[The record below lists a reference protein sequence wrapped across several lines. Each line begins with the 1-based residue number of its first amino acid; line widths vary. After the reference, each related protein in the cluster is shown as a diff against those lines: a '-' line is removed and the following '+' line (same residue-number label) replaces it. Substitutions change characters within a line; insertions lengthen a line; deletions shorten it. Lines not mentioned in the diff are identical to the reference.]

1 MNAIKK
7 VLYVQTFVL
16 DKGGLEDNK
25 IHIAYSRGVLIWAV
39 YLDNYLK
46 SKIHDLESMLLYLP
60 FEEGIN
66 IDSYTQES
74 VFFSQMDK
82 LISELSFK
90 NKGDIIVCISVT
102 TSHHFLSSKLIATY
116 FQKRFPENIIVV
128 GGVHAS
134 IRPND
139 FIYPNSPF
147 DYIIIGEG
155 ELSLYNLIKEKIGKQ
170 KTPIIIGNNPVPILN
185 DLPPLDF
192 SLFNKY
198 PIRHLSVNLSRGCPF
213 TCSFCIE
220 ELFCKNTI
228 KKWRAY
234 NPERA
239 VEELNS
245 VIEYAKKRGA
255 ISITL
260 NDPIFGFNKRWL
272 EKFTEVSQISP
283 IPIWV
288 DTRLEVLNEKTLTT
302 LAKKGFFQMYGL
314 ETCSK
319 KMLKIM
325 NKTTDPTT
333 YLKKFENLCRIHK
346 KIDNTC
352 FINLLFNH
360 PGETK
365 ESCEENMRKIIN
377 LIEGEKMGTWAVF
390 NFALYTHFPGT
401 RNYKKMEDFELQ
413 YGTLFYYPKWWK
425 NEVLNQYGGLCVRAS
440 SDMPFRES
448 LDLYSEYNKILEV
461 AEYKTFSKNKKH
473 SSRRY
478 QRYFEMLNNLQNLE
492 TLKSELL
499 RFIEEHP
506 PNLNNPISL

>member
-1 MNAIKK
+1 MNVIKK
-7 VLYVQTFVL
+7 ILYVQPFVL

-66 IDSYTQES
+66 IDSYTQENT
-74 VFFSQMDK
+74 FFSQMDE
-82 LISELSFK
+82 LISELSFDK
-90 NKGDIIVCISVT
+90 KGDIMVCISAP
-102 TSHHFLSSKLIATY
+102 TSHHYLSSKLIASY
-116 FQKRFPENIIVV
+116 FQKRFPENVLVV

-134 IRPND
+134 VRPND
-139 FIYPNSPF
+139 FIYQNSPF

-155 ELSLYNLIKEKIGKQ
+155 ELPLYNLIKEKVGKQ
-170 KTPIIIGNNPVPILN
+170 KTPKIIGNNPVTILN

-192 SLFNKY
+192 SLFDKY
-198 PIRHLSVNLSRGCPF
+198 PMQHLSVNLSRGCPF

-220 ELFCKNTI
+220 EFFCKNTV

-234 NPERA
+234 KPERA

-245 VIEYAKKRGA
+245 VIEYGKKRGA

-272 EKFTEVSQISP
+272 EKFTELSQISS

-288 DTRLEVLNEKTLTT
+288 DTRLEILNEKTLTT

-325 NKTTDPTT
+325 NKTIDPSM
-333 YLKKFENLCRIHK
+333 YLKKFENLCQIHK
-346 KIDNTC
+346 KIENTC

-365 ESCEENMRKIIN
+365 ETVEENMNKILN
-377 LIEGEKMGTWAVF
+377 LIEGEKMGMWAVF

-401 RNYKKMEDFELQ
+401 RIYKNMENYELQ
-413 YGTLFYYPKWWK
+413 YGTVFYYPEWWK
-425 NEVLNQYGGLCVRAS
+425 NEVIIQYGGLCVKS
-440 SDMPFRES
+440 SSNMPFRES
-448 LDLYSEYNKILEV
+448 LDLYSDYNKILET
-461 AEYKTFSKNKKH
+461 AEFKTFSKNKKH
-473 SSRRY
+473 ASRRF
-478 QRYFEMLNNLQNLE
+478 QRYFEMVKNLQNLE

-499 RFIEEHP
+499 TFIEEHP
-506 PNLNNPISL
+506 PNLDDPQSL